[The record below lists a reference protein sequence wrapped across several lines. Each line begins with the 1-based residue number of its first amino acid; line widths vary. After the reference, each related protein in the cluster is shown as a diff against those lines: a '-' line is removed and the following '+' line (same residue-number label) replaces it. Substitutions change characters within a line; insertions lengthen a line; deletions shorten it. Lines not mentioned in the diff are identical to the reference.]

1 MPEDVDPLLTGR
13 AGLSYAEL
21 DAAAHR
27 LHDLLTHVAER
38 QIDRPLLHEFDID
51 VATDASHTLTPPAG
65 YRRPAAGA
73 ITTTLDVTSRSVP
86 AASTHVRVTV
96 WPALGGADVV
106 DLLVERRDELR
117 RGRRATGGNEPEQ
130 GRRATGDEYTLEVR
144 LDEIHPEVTEGLR
157 GRVNDFVA
165 RQVALVVSGLNV
177 TMQRHIGRPD

>member
-1 MPEDVDPLLTGR
+1 MPQDVDPLLTGR

-27 LHDLLTHVAER
+27 LHDLLTAVAER
-38 QIDRPLLHEFDID
+38 QIDRPLLHEFVID
-51 VATDASHTLTPPAG
+51 VATDASQTLPPPPG

-73 ITTTLDVTSRSVP
+73 ITTTLDVRSRSVP
-86 AASTHVRVTV
+86 AASTHLRVTV

-106 DLLVERRDELR
+106 DLLAERRDTDR
-117 RGRRATGGNEPEQ
+117 VGGAE
-130 GRRATGDEYTLEVR
+130 GLEVR
-144 LDEIHPEVTEGLR
+144 LDEIHPRATDALR

-177 TMQRHIGRPD
+177 AMQRHLGRPD